1 MCCSSKNYNHCKE
14 RKDFTWRS
22 PVLWARRIDGAAM
35 RAALAMSCKSDCW
48 HCSSDTGLV
57 SCPVNSGCVKL
68 PGLNEDSLC
77 GESGC
82 IGGRSCPKVWLLWLR
97 NSDDR
102 LLDPVSSCKFNPYP
116 SAYQSRMKGKR
127 RPDACHRP
135 HNILVLHAQI
145 LHKFC
150 DCIHSQIPR
159 SQQNYEGNMRNDT
172 QNHDVCGK
180 PRNKLTPNW

>member
-1 MCCSSKNYNHCKE
+1 
-14 RKDFTWRS
+14 
-22 PVLWARRIDGAAM
+22 
-35 RAALAMSCKSDCW
+35 
-48 HCSSDTGLV
+48 V

-116 SAYQSRMKGKR
+116 SAYQSRMKEKR

-135 HNILVLHAQI
+135 HNILALHAQI

-180 PRNKLTPNW
+180 PRNKLTPN